1 MRQRTLVLL
10 RHGRSRADDEGV
22 HEGRYDSPLTEVGR
36 RQATRLAEHWREA
49 AVHFDRVVC
58 SSLVRARET
67 AEIVANALGV
77 DVEVSDLWMEHDN
90 GPLAGLT
97 PDEADARFP
106 PPAFRSRWA
115 PLTTSGGE
123 SNEAIHRRASE
134 ALEALLRGDGER
146 LLVVAH
152 GGVLSAAMRV
162 LLGAARHSL
171 FVFSD
176 NGIAELVIDGESD
189 NVRLVSLR
197 RSPVDADA

>member
-1 MRQRTLVLL
+1 MRPRTLVLL

-36 RQATRLAEHWREA
+36 DQAMRLAKHWREA
-49 AVHFDRVVC
+49 GVHFDRIVC

-67 AEIVANALGV
+67 AEIVATALGV

-97 PDEADARFP
+97 ADEADARFP

-134 ALEALLRGDGER
+134 AVEALLRGDGER

-152 GGVLSAAMRV
+152 GGVLNAAMRV
-162 LLGAARHSL
+162 LLGAARHSG

-176 NGIAELVIDGESD
+176 NGVAELVIDGETD